1 MPGNIRRPRVRTGGG
16 TYGTSAAASAAVI
29 IVAVTGRN
37 RAVGTHLGGED
48 TTGFSRMLA
57 GFREG
62 DGAAERQLIARV
74 HADLRRLARRSL
86 AGSRWMSTLDTTS
99 LVNES
104 YLRLVSP
111 AARHVQTRAHFFNLA
126 ARAMRQV
133 VCDYARK
140 RLRAVRD
147 AEAAAIDAADDPTL
161 FQARQFTRID
171 EALQDLARIAPRQAR
186 VVECRFFAGLTDEE
200 TAEALATSLRTVQ
213 REWSDARKWLQA
225 QLQS

>member
-1 MPGNIRRPRVRTGGG
+1 
-16 TYGTSAAASAAVI
+16 
-29 IVAVTGRN
+29 
-37 RAVGTHLGGED
+37 
-48 TTGFSRMLA
+48 MLA

-62 DGAAERQLIARV
+62 DGAAERQLIALV

-111 AARHVQTRAHFFNLA
+111 AARHVESRAHFLNLA
-126 ARAMRQV
+126 ARAMRQI

-140 RLRAVRD
+140 RVRASRD
-147 AEAAAIDAADDPTL
+147 AAAAASEAESDPSL
-161 FQARQFTRID
+161 FQALQFTRID
-171 EALQDLARIAPRQAR
+171 EALRDLARIAPRQAQ
-186 VVECRFFAGLTDEE
+186 VVECRFFAGLTDDE
-200 TAEALATSLRTVQ
+200 TAEALATSVRTVQ

-225 QLQS
+225 QLQA

>member
-1 MPGNIRRPRVRTGGG
+1 MPPAG
-16 TYGTSAAASAAVI
+16 TVGTCAAASAAGI
-29 IVAVTGRN
+29 IHADSERIRPVDTAP
-37 RAVGTHLGGED
+37 GEQD
-48 TTGFSRMLA
+48 TTEFSRMLA
-57 GFREG
+57 GFRDG
-62 DGAAERQLIARV
+62 DGAAERQLIALV

-111 AARHVQTRAHFFNLA
+111 AARHVQTRSHFFNLA
-126 ARAMRQV
+126 ARAMRQI

-140 RLRAVRD
+140 RLRATRD
-147 AEAAAIDAADDPTL
+147 AETAAAEAADDPTL

-200 TAEALATSLRTVQ
+200 TAEALATSVRTVQ
-213 REWSDARKWLQA
+213 REWSDARRWLQA